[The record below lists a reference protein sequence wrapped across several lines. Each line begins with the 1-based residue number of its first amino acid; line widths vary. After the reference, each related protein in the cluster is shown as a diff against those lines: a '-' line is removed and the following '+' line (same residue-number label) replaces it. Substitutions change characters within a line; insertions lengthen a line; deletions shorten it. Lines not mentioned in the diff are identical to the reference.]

1 MSTAA
6 VDASPSPYGLVKLSE
21 EDQIKEQEALIKDL
35 DKPDTFQ
42 KFVEACKDIGQ
53 QAVNIDNEIIQV
65 KIIQVKF
72 AFADFVKKYGKEF
85 PKVKSEYASRWEGFK
100 AVSEF
105 FFSYC
110 L

>member
-6 VDASPSPYGLVKLSE
+6 VDASPSPYGLVKLSG

-65 KIIQVKF
+65 KF

-105 FFSYC
+105 FFSCC